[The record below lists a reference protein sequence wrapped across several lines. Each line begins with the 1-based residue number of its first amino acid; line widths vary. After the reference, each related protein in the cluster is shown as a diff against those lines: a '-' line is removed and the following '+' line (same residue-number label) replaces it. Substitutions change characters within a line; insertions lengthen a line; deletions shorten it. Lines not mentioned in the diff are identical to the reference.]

1 MRSRIARAGVYVA
14 EAGGLLV
21 AAALAICA
29 FVFWR
34 VQAAPVDLGWA
45 APGVRAI
52 ANSALFNGSVRRI
65 DGITL
70 SKSADGGAYLLQLE
84 DVRLGRRGAEA
95 SAQLPRIDLAIV
107 PGDLF
112 SGKAGPRRIM
122 VDGAE
127 LRIVR
132 REDRKLKLD
141 FGEASGDRARVFQAV
156 TGGAYLREAFERAE
170 LRNATITFVDEASGR
185 RWVGRDGTAE
195 VVRTPGGY
203 AAQIVS
209 NFVIRG
215 ASASLAFRSNY
226 DVSTEVIS
234 SNLTLANAPVGDLV
248 AVFFNADTELLTSPI
263 SGGATV
269 DLASDGTLLSSQID
283 MRAGAG
289 KLTLGGWSTD
299 VAEISASATFDPK
312 KNEFSVERVK
322 WDGAIGAGALAG
334 VVALQQAENGRSVER
349 VDFDLSGENLILDR
363 PENADTPLAIN
374 ALSAKGA
381 YSVAE
386 KRLAVDSLVA
396 TFLGVDMKGA
406 VSITSEPGKSPGV
419 AVDLRVDGALA
430 PATLLTAWPQSLA
443 TGARD
448 FVATR
453 MPRGVFSDI
462 AFRMALKSGAVGRD
476 GALPDDA
483 MTLSFRADG
492 AEVIYAPGMTPLTGV
507 AGRGTL
513 GGNSFS
519 FKADKGKVDRVA
531 VLSGEVDIPVL
542 SPKGAPAHFRVRA
555 SGDAGDILAV
565 LSQEPL
571 AVLKETNFV
580 AAQFSGPAIVAVEI
594 ERPNLRVA
602 PRDSYRYKGAATFKN
617 LSVENA
623 LRDATLEAGEGRL
636 DLTTDQ
642 MTIAATANIGDA
654 PIAIDWRQRFSG
666 NGDKTIIT
674 ASGVADSAMA
684 DLLGVRTR
692 QLVQGTAPFKATA
705 TGDANALR
713 KLAIEVDLGE
723 ARLVSEALGWLK
735 PQGKAAMGS
744 ANFEF
749 ASDGV
754 RMTGMSVKGDDLSIS
769 GAAHLAGDGTLMSF
783 DLPVFT
789 LAGAA
794 DLALRGR
801 RTPEGGLSMEAEGA
815 YLNASEMVRSLIDN
829 GGAASS
835 GKSPFSIKAKIDRVD
850 LRGGSIYR
858 DASLD
863 FDRNAEAINV
873 LHFDARD
880 EDGKPLSIDLLQAGE
895 EDQQVIEARSEDV
908 GAMLAGI
915 FGVASVKGGT
925 GRLDFIFTPGAL
937 DEPRKGVLEAHDLR
951 IVKAPLLA
959 KIFAAGSLTGLAD
972 LVNGEGIE
980 LKNAVASFAIEDGV
994 IRISESRATGPSV
1007 GITAVGS
1014 LPLDGGAIALNG
1026 AVAPAYQV
1034 NSFLGKAPVIGDLFV
1049 NRKGEGILALSYAV
1063 DGEANEPR
1071 VTVNPLSALTPGVL
1085 RRMFEGARAEGEAG
1099 GPVN

>member
-14 EAGGLLV
+14 EAAGLLV
-21 AAALAICA
+21 AAALAISA

-70 SKSADGGAYLLQLE
+70 SKSEDGGAYLLRLV

-95 SAQLPRIDLAIV
+95 SAQLPLVDLAFV
-107 PGDLF
+107 PNDLL
-112 SGKAGPRRIM
+112 SGKTGPRRIM

-141 FGEASGDRARVFQAV
+141 FGEASGERARVFQAV

-170 LRNATITFVDEASGR
+170 LRNAAIIFVDEATGR
-185 RWVGRDGTAE
+185 RWVGRDGAAE

-209 NFVIRG
+209 NFVIKG
-215 ASASLAFRSNY
+215 APASLAFRSNY
-226 DVSTEVIS
+226 DVSTQVIS
-234 SNLTLANAPVGDLV
+234 SNLTLVDAPVGDLV
-248 AVFFNADTELLTSPI
+248 AVFFNANAELLTSPI

-269 DLASDGTLLSSQID
+269 DLSSDGALLSSHID
-283 MRAGAG
+283 IRAGAG
-289 KLTLGGWSTD
+289 RLSLGDWSTD
-299 VAEISASATFDPK
+299 IAEITASAAFDPK

-322 WDGAIGAGALAG
+322 WEGALGAGALAG
-334 VVALQQAENGRSVER
+334 VVSLQQAEIARSVER
-349 VDFDLSGENLILDR
+349 VVFDLSGENLILDR
-363 PENADTPLAIN
+363 PESAGAPLAFD

-381 YSVAE
+381 YGVAE
-386 KRLAVDSLVA
+386 KRLEVSRLVA
-396 TFLGVDMKGA
+396 NFLGVELNGA
-406 VSITSEPGKSPGV
+406 IAVASEPGKSPGV
-419 AVDLRVDGALA
+419 AADLRIDGALA
-430 PATLLTAWPQSLA
+430 PDALLTAWPQLLA
-443 TGARD
+443 AGARD

-453 MPRGVFSDI
+453 IPHGEFSDI
-462 AFRMALKSGAVGRD
+462 ALRMDLKPGAIGPD

-507 AGRGTL
+507 AGRGAL

-519 FKADKGKVDRVA
+519 FKADRGKVDRVA
-531 VLSGEVDIPVL
+531 VLSGEVDIPIL
-542 SPKGAPAHFRVRA
+542 SPKGEPAYFRFRA
-555 SGDAGDILAV
+555 SGDAGDILQI

-571 AVLKETNFV
+571 AILKETNFV
-580 AAQFSGPAIVAVEI
+580 AEQFAGPAIVAVEI
-594 ERPNLRVA
+594 ERPNLRLA
-602 PRDSYRYKGAATFKN
+602 PRDAYRYKGAATFKD

-642 MTIAATANIGDA
+642 MTIAAMANIGDA

-666 NGDKTIIT
+666 SGDKTIIT
-674 ASGVADSAMA
+674 ASGVADSALA
-684 DLLGVRTR
+684 DLLGVPTR

-713 KLAIEVDLGE
+713 TLAIEVDFGE
-723 ARLVSEALGWLK
+723 ARLVSEALGWMK
-735 PQGKAAMGS
+735 PQGRAVMGS
-744 ANFEF
+744 ADFEF
-749 ASDGV
+749 APDGV
-754 RMTGMSVKGDDLSIS
+754 RMTAMSLKGDEIS
-769 GAAHLAGDGTLMSF
+769 VSGTAHLAGDGSLMSL
-783 DLPVFT
+783 DLPVFA

-801 RTPEGGLSMEAEGA
+801 RTAEGGFSLAAEGA
-815 YLNASEMVRSLIDN
+815 HLNASELVRNLIDN
-829 GGAASS
+829 GGAASA
-835 GKSPFSIKAKIDRVD
+835 GKSPFSLKAKIDRVD
-850 LRGGSIYR
+850 FRGGSTYR
-858 DASLD
+858 SASLD
-863 FDRNAEAINV
+863 FARNADAIDI
-873 LHFDARD
+873 LHFEARD
-880 EDGKPLSIDLLQAGE
+880 ENGQPLSIDLLPAAEG
-895 EDQQVIEARSEDV
+895 DQQVIEARSEDV
-908 GAMLAGI
+908 GAMLAGM
-915 FGVASVKGGT
+915 FGVTSVKGGK
-925 GRLDFIFTPGAL
+925 GRLDFFFTPGAQ
-937 DEPRKGVLEAHDLR
+937 DEPRKGALEAHDLR
-951 IVKAPLLA
+951 VVKAPILA

-980 LKNAVASFAIEDGV
+980 LKNAMANFAIEDGV
-994 IRISESRATGPSV
+994 IQVSESRATGPSV

-1014 LPLDGGAIALNG
+1014 LPLDGGAITLNG

-1049 NRKGEGILALSYAV
+1049 NRKGEGILALSYAI
-1063 DGEANEPR
+1063 DGEADEPR

-1085 RRMFEGARAEGEAG
+1085 RRMFEGARAEGEASE
-1099 GPVN
+1099 PVN

>member
-1 MRSRIARAGVYVA
+1 MRSRIARAGVYFA
-14 EAGGLLV
+14 EAAGLLV
-21 AAALAICA
+21 AAALAISA

-34 VQAAPVDLGWA
+34 VHAAPVDLGWA
-45 APGVRAI
+45 APAVRAV

-70 SKSADGGAYLLQLE
+70 SKLDDGGAYLLRLE

-95 SAQLPRIDLAIV
+95 SAQLPLVDLTFV
-107 PGDLF
+107 PNDLF

-127 LRIVR
+127 LRIIR
-132 REDRKLKLD
+132 REDRKLRLD
-141 FGEASGDRARVFQAV
+141 FGEASGERARVFQAV

-170 LRNATITFVDEASGR
+170 LRNAAIIFVDEATGR
-185 RWVGRDGTAE
+185 RWVGRDGAAE

-209 NFVIRG
+209 NFVIKG
-215 ASASLAFRSNY
+215 APASLAFRSNY
-226 DVSTEVIS
+226 DVSTQVIS
-234 SNLTLANAPVGDLV
+234 SNLTLVDAPVGDLV
-248 AVFFNADTELLTSPI
+248 AVFFNANAELLTSPI

-269 DLASDGTLLSSQID
+269 DLSSDGALLSSHID
-283 MRAGAG
+283 IRAGAG
-289 KLTLGGWSTD
+289 RLSLGDWSTD
-299 VAEISASATFDPK
+299 VAEITASAAFDPK

-322 WDGAIGAGALAG
+322 WEGAVGAGALAG
-334 VVALQQAENGRSVER
+334 VVSLQQAENASSVDR
-349 VDFDLSGENLILDR
+349 VEFDLSGENLILDR
-363 PENADTPLAIN
+363 PGGADAPLAFD

-381 YSVAE
+381 YGVAE
-386 KRLAVDSLVA
+386 RRLAVDRLVA
-396 TFLGVDMKGA
+396 NFLGVELNGA
-406 VSITSEPGKSPGV
+406 IAVAGEPGKSPGV
-419 AVDLRVDGALA
+419 AADLRIDGVLA
-430 PATLLTAWPQSLA
+430 PDALLTAWPQLLA
-443 TGARD
+443 AGARD

-453 MPRGVFSDI
+453 IPRGEFSDI
-462 AFRMALKSGAVGRD
+462 ALRMDLRPGAIGPG
-476 GALPDDA
+476 GALPDEA

-507 AGRGTL
+507 AGRGAL

-519 FKADKGKVDRVA
+519 FKADSGKVDRVA
-531 VLSGEVDIPVL
+531 VLSGEVDIPIL
-542 SPKGAPAHFRVRA
+542 SPKGEPAYFRFRA
-555 SGDAGDILAV
+555 SGDAGDILQI

-571 AVLKETNFV
+571 AILKETNFV
-580 AAQFSGPAIVAVEI
+580 AEQFAGPAIVAAEI
-594 ERPNLRVA
+594 ERPNLRLA

-617 LSVENA
+617 LSVENI

-642 MTIAATANIGDA
+642 MIIAATANIGDA

-666 NGDKTIIT
+666 SGDKTIIT

-684 DLLGVRTR
+684 DLLGVPTR
-692 QLVQGTAPFKATA
+692 QLAQGTAPFKATA
-705 TGDANALR
+705 KGDANALR
-713 KLAIEVDLGE
+713 TLAIEVDFGE
-723 ARLVSEALGWLK
+723 ARLVSEALGWMK
-735 PQGKAAMGS
+735 PQGRAAKGS
-744 ANFEF
+744 AEFEF

-754 RMTGMSVKGDDLSIS
+754 RMTAMSLKGDEIS
-769 GAAHLAGDGTLMSF
+769 VSGTAQLAGDGSLVSL
-783 DLPVFT
+783 DLPVFA

-801 RTPEGGLSMEAEGA
+801 RTPDGGFSLEAEGA
-815 YLNASEMVRSLIDN
+815 HLNASEMVRNLIDN
-829 GGAASS
+829 GGAA
-835 GKSPFSIKAKIDRVD
+835 GAAKSPFSLHAKIDRVD
-850 LRGGSIYR
+850 FRGGSTYR
-858 DASLD
+858 AASLD
-863 FDRNAEAINV
+863 FARNADAIDI
-873 LHFDARD
+873 LHFEARD
-880 EDGKPLSIDLLQAGE
+880 ENGKPLSINLLSAAEG
-895 EDQQVIEARSEDV
+895 DQQAIEARTEDV
-908 GAMLAGI
+908 GAMLAGM
-915 FGVASVKGGT
+915 FGVTSVRGGN
-925 GRLDFIFTPGAL
+925 GRLDFFFTPGAQ
-937 DEPRKGVLEAHDLR
+937 DEPRRGALEAHDLR
-951 IVKAPLLA
+951 VVKAPILA

-980 LKNAVASFAIEDGV
+980 LKNAMANFAIEDGV
-994 IRISESRATGPSV
+994 IQVSESRATGPSV

-1014 LPLDGGAIALNG
+1014 LPLDGGAITLNG

-1063 DGEANEPR
+1063 DGEAHEPR

-1099 GPVN
+1099 EPVN